1 MPTVTL
7 LDYSYQTLVLVAV
20 LALPAVI
27 TSALVGL
34 LVGFLQAITQVNDV
48 SISQAAKLMATL
60 AVLLVTVRWMGHELV
75 TFTEQLFRNFPVVVV
90 H

>member
-7 LDYSYQTLVLVAV
+7 LDYSYQTLILVAI

-27 TSALVGL
+27 TAAVVGL
-34 LVGFLQAITQVNDV
+34 LVGFLQAITQVNDA
-48 SISQAAKLMATL
+48 SIAQAAKLVATL
-60 AVLLVTVRWMGHELV
+60 VVLLITVRWMGHELV
-75 TFTEQLFRNFPVVVV
+75 TFTQQLFRNFPVVV

>member
-7 LDYSYQTLVLVAV
+7 LDYSYQTLILVAV

-27 TSALVGL
+27 TAAVVGL
-34 LVGFLQAITQVNDV
+34 LVGFLQAITQVNDA
-48 SISQAAKLMATL
+48 SIAQAAKLVATL
-60 AVLLVTVRWMGHELV
+60 VVLLITVRWMGHELV
-75 TFTEQLFRNFPVVVV
+75 TFTQQLFRNFPVVV

>member
-7 LDYSYQTLVLVAV
+7 LDYSYQTLILVAM

-27 TSALVGL
+27 TAAVVGL
-34 LVGFLQAITQVNDV
+34 LVGFLQAITQVNDP
-48 SISQAAKLMATL
+48 SIAQAAKLVATVV
-60 AVLLVTVRWMGHELV
+60 VLLVTVRWMGHELV
-75 TFTEQLFRNFPVVVV
+75 TFTQQLFKNFPVVV

>member
-7 LDYSYQTLVLVAV
+7 LDYSYQTLILVAI

-27 TSALVGL
+27 TSAVVGL
-34 LVGFLQAITQVNDV
+34 LVGFLQAITQVNDT
-48 SISQAAKLMATL
+48 SIAQAAKLVATL
-60 AVLLVTVRWMGHELV
+60 VVLLLTVRWMGHELV
-75 TFTEQLFRNFPVVVV
+75 TFTQQLFRNFPAIV